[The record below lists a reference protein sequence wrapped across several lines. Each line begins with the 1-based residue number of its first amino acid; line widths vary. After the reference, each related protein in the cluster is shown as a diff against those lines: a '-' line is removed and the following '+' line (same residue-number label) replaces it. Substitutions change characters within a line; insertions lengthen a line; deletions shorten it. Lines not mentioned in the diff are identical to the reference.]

1 MKTIGNTFAVLF
13 VMLFLTVDSVDVHL
27 TLKALTVM
35 DMKFLFRLSTL
46 TSSNIQVMRI
56 EKVITKDEMS

>member
-1 MKTIGNTFAVLF
+1 MKTIGNTFVVLF

-27 TLKALTVM
+27 TLKALTVAN
-35 DMKFLFRLSTL
+35 MKFLFTLSTL